1 METLTTNIKHMLGA
15 LVAQGVTDFVVS
27 PGSRSTPVALLLA
40 ELAANKQAVKVLV
53 DVDERSAGFLAL
65 GIAKNT
71 KKPVVLLATSGTATA
86 NYLPAVAEA
95 SISHI
100 PLIILTTDRPTELQ
114 GIGAPQTINQNQLYG
129 SHAKH
134 FIQLDLQL
142 QHPDNT
148 EYIDYRMQQV
158 VYLASKAPAG
168 VIQVN
173 LPLRKPLMP
182 ALQTRWPQ
190 ILPQRFLTGK
200 KMLTIADVTDL
211 IKVLTQQKVLIL
223 VGPDE
228 EQLNRDLLLKLSE
241 KYQIPVIAD
250 ALSSVRPGTNVIN
263 GIDVLLEADVIPK
276 DLIPD
281 VTFRFGATP
290 VSARVLPWLKQNDV
304 KVYQIGENFVGKD
317 HSRFAQIS
325 VDVDSNQLLA
335 QLLAQPSTLTKT
347 ENAYLA
353 GWLALSDNFKKLV
366 TQNTVLTEPT
376 IAQAMKNL
384 PSKAQLFVANS
395 MPIRDIDNYLW
406 PENELKIIGNRG
418 ANGIDGTIS
427 SAVGIAT
434 NGQPTYLLIGDLTLF
449 HDMNGLKLVD
459 LLGIN
464 LTIIVI
470 NNNGGGIFSFLP
482 QAQAKDYFNELFGTP
497 LNLEIAKIA
506 QLYAGEYKCI
516 STLPSLTAELQ
527 KVPKGLKLIEIVSQR
542 DKNVLVHQALVTK
555 IKQEL
560 NN

>member
-114 GIGAPQTINQNQLYG
+114 GIGAPQTINQNHLYG

-158 VYLASKAPAG
+158 VYLASKVPAG

-200 KMLTIADVTDL
+200 KMLTIADATDL

-335 QLLAQPSTLTKT
+335 QLLAQPGTLTKT

-482 QAQAKDYFNELFGTP
+482 QVQAKDYFNELFGTP

-506 QLYAGEYKCI
+506 QLYAGEYKCV